1 MELPRSVEGILICEE
16 QSHRRLKFGDI
27 RGETESMVVV
37 DQEDKLLQE
46 EKIER
51 RYYKCRL
58 CKECEEGN
66 GRLTLYVQYWQRKN
80 TLYNMM

>member
-1 MELPRSVEGILICEE
+1 MELPRSVEGILIYEE

-27 RGETESMVVV
+27 MGETESMAVV
-37 DQEDKLLQE
+37 DQEDKLLQD

-51 RYYKCRL
+51 RYSKQMCRL

-66 GRLTLYVQYWQRKN
+66 GSLTPYVP
-80 TLYNMM
+80 

>member
-1 MELPRSVEGILICEE
+1 MELPRSVEGILIYEE

-46 EKIER
+46 EKIEIQ
-51 RYYKCRL
+51 YKQMS
-58 CKECEEGN
+58 
-66 GRLTLYVQYWQRKN
+66 VV
-80 TLYNMM
+80 

>member
-1 MELPRSVEGILICEE
+1 MKLPRSVEGILIYEE

-27 RGETESMVVV
+27 RGETERMVVV

-51 RYYKCRL
+51 RYNKQMS
-58 CKECEEGN
+58 
-66 GRLTLYVQYWQRKN
+66 VV
-80 TLYNMM
+80 